1 VPITIVRYRRSTLP
15 DLKLKI
21 MVTKNR
27 KIQDVMQ
34 ILIQKLRV
42 LGVSLTTSGIFVF
55 NVNEMNVVFNPGQKL
70 EDIVSRKEALKD
82 GWLDLVYHDH
92 ETF

>member
-1 VPITIVRYRRSTLP
+1 MS
-15 DLKLKI
+15 
-21 MVTKNR
+21 
-27 KIQDVMQ
+27 
-34 ILIQKLRV
+34 
-42 LGVSLTTSGIFVF
+42 GVSLTTSGIFVF